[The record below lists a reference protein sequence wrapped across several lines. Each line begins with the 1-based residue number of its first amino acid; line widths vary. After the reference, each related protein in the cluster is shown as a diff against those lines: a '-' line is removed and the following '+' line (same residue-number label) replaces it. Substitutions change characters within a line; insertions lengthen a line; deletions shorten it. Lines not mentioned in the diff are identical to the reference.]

1 MTATA
6 INLAAKQELRDSCG
20 LTDEEQG
27 VVWPAGEQITDAQA
41 EEMAKCA
48 ALMGA
53 AMRETAINWAD
64 MPLFAGRTSGLPY
77 QKHSRTS
84 ILAAGRAAGGAETA
98 RERVFQ
104 AIAAAPNGITDM
116 EIQEALNMSG
126 DTERPRRIELLDA
139 GRIQAVGFRAVKRPG
154 KRDRVATAWG
164 VA

>member
-27 VVWPAGEQITDAQA
+27 VVWPAGEPITDAQA

-53 AMRETAINWAD
+53 AMRETAINWED

-77 QKHSRTS
+77 QRHSRTS
-84 ILAAGRAAGGAETA
+84 ILAAGVASGGAETA
-98 RERVFQ
+98 RERVYQ
-104 AIAAAPNGITDM
+104 VISQHPEGVTDI
-116 EIQEALNMSG
+116 EIQEILGMSG

-139 GRIQAVGFRAVKRPG
+139 GRIQAVGFKSVKRPG

>member
-1 MTATA
+1 MQNDPIRFKGVKMTPAT
-6 INLAAKQELRDSCG
+6 
-20 LTDEEQG
+20 
-27 VVWPAGEQITDAQA
+27 
-41 EEMAKCA
+41 
-48 ALMGA
+48 
-53 AMRETAINWAD
+53 INWTD
-64 MPLFAGRTSGLPY
+64 MPLFAGRTAGLPY

-104 AIAAAPNGITDM
+104 VIAEHPEGVTDI
-116 EIQEALNMSG
+116 EIQEILGMSG

-139 GRIQAVGFRAVKRPG
+139 GRIQAVGFKSVKRPG

>member
-1 MTATA
+1 MTA
-6 INLAAKQELRDSCG
+6 
-20 LTDEEQG
+20 
-27 VVWPAGEQITDAQA
+27 
-41 EEMAKCA
+41 
-48 ALMGA
+48 
-53 AMRETAINWAD
+53 TAINWAD
-64 MPLFAGRTSGLPY
+64 MPLFAGRTAGLPY

-116 EIQEALNMSG
+116 EIQEILNMSG
-126 DTERPRRIELLDA
+126 DTERPRRIELCGY
-139 GRIQAVGFRAVKRPG
+139 GRIKAVGVKAVKRPG